1 MLDQTKHYIN
11 GCWVSSKDGQKM
23 TDSIANYQDQLSTL
37 NIKKYSLEQE
47 LEILLANKNL
57 TSKTDLAGEMEDLT
71 AIYKSR
77 IRT

>member
-1 MLDQTKHYIN
+1 
-11 GCWVSSKDGQKM
+11 
-23 TDSIANYQDQLSTL
+23 LSTL
-37 NIKKYSLEQE
+37 NIKKYTLEQE

-77 IRT
+77 IPVIKEEIYRLNKKIKAVSNTINQF